1 MKPTFPTETVKEG
14 AVKLLVPRLG
24 IKEKAPSKAPV
35 FYNPRMKL
43 NRDIAVIVLKTF
55 QEAADRKL
63 SVTEPMAGCGV
74 RGLRFAAEVENI
86 EKVVIN
92 DLNPEAVKL
101 AELNVKR
108 NRLQGKVCVEKM
120 DANTFLSLHSS
131 PKERFDFV
139 DIDPFGSPAP
149 FIDSAIRAV
158 RDRGLIALTAT
169 DMAPLCGVHPAAC
182 IRKYSGRP
190 LRTEYCHELAVR
202 LLTGCLVLQSAK
214 HDFGVKILFS
224 HSTDH
229 YIRVYAQLR
238 RGAEEAN
245 KSVEEMGYILHCFH
259 CLHRESVYGI
269 AATLD
274 TKCRECERRL
284 SVAGPLWLGE
294 ILSGRFLSKMLKAA
308 RSENDRDRRL
318 TRLLNMAS
326 AEVDAP
332 PTYYVVD
339 RISDKLGSPAPPKS
353 DVIQRLLNLGYRAVP
368 THFNSRGV
376 KTDAPAKIV
385 KEAVLGAA
393 ETKQTTEKAPRC
405 FK

>member
-1 MKPTFPTETVKEG
+1 LKPTFPTETVKEG
-14 AVKLLVPRLG
+14 AVKLLVPRLD

-63 SVTEPMAGCGV
+63 SVAEPMAGCGV

-101 AELNVKR
+101 AKLNVSK
-108 NRLQGKVCVEKM
+108 NRLRRKVCVEAM
-120 DANTFLSLHSS
+120 DANSFLSFHSS

-149 FIDSAIRAV
+149 FIDSAVRAV

-214 HDFGVKILFS
+214 HDFGVEILFS

-229 YIRVYAQLR
+229 YVRVYAQLR

-259 CLHRESVYGI
+259 CLHREPVHGI
-269 AATLD
+269 AAMLD
-274 TKCRECERRL
+274 NKCKECGRNL
-284 SVAGPLWLGE
+284 SVAGPLWLGK

-308 RSENDRDRRL
+308 GQGISRDKRL

-326 AEVDAP
+326 VEVCAP
-332 PTYYVVD
+332 TTYFVVD

-376 KTDAPAKIV
+376 KTDASAKIV
-385 KEAVLGAA
+385 KEAVLGAV
-393 ETKQTTEKAPRC
+393 ETKQTTEKAPR
-405 FK
+405 